1 MSQLSCYPLNS
12 ARTAASFQPVRL
24 ARARKDEIPA
34 LRFALA
40 GMTDID
46 ICIRRD
52 SLSEP
57 DSRTSKVIKSSQTEE
72 GLMESANYLEYL
84 FAAYTVFWL
93 VISGYIY
100 TIARKQKALEQELE
114 AVKSEM
120 QQ

>member
-1 MSQLSCYPLNS
+1 
-12 ARTAASFQPVRL
+12 
-24 ARARKDEIPA
+24 
-34 LRFALA
+34 
-40 GMTDID
+40 MTDID

-57 DSRTSKVIKSSQTEE
+57 DVHGDKSSQTEE